1 MFERWFWNMY
11 VGLTYSVQDILETF
25 QDSKKLTCASGWAR
39 TTDLS
44 VNGRKR
50 YRLRHGGYISNEPLS
65 VGIRK
70 QLSPDATA
78 AAADRNRASSVNGSV
93 PSCRGARW
101 RNHGHLSLFRS
112 AESVAADCSERYAV
126 TEPLRWLQIYIYFI
140 TTRFHKNW

>member
-1 MFERWFWNMY
+1 MY

-70 QLSPDATA
+70 QLPRTPLLPL
-78 AAADRNRASSVNGSV
+78 RTGIENLVTGSV
-93 PSCRGARW
+93 LSVPTCRVRG
-101 RNHGHLSLFRS
+101 
-112 AESVAADCSERYAV
+112 D
-126 TEPLRWLQIYIYFI
+126 
-140 TTRFHKNW
+140 